1 MSTIHTLSPALL
13 APLLQS
19 SDPEAKDRPLLLD
32 VRRHRAFEKLPT
44 GLPGALPIYL
54 DDDPIQL
61 PEVDRHRA
69 VVAYCL

>member
-19 SDPEAKDRPLLLD
+19 KDGPLLLD
-32 VRRHRAFEKLPT
+32 VRRRRAFEELPT

-54 DDDPIQL
+54 DEDPIQL
-61 PEVDRHRA
+61 PDVDRERTL
-69 VVAYCL
+69 VAYCL